1 MGAHRVQKN
10 LTAIKSVRVLN
21 FISSGLRPSSLAFG
35 VLVLGLILT
44 GFAWYN
50 TSRSVEREVQVKFDR
65 QVDNAKNLL
74 NNRFQVYSD
83 TLRASRGLFAA
94 NENVSRTEWKAFV
107 ESLNLQERFYGI
119 NALGFIRYL
128 PQAKKASYEQQIR
141 QDTNIELSYGDF
153 AIKPPGDRSSYFVI
167 EYVEPFGI
175 NHPAFGL
182 DVAQEPIRRAA
193 VEQAANTGQLT
204 ATRLLYLVQ
213 DSQKKPAFL
222 ILLPIYRQGMPLF
235 TVAKKRRALV
245 GFVYAAFRAND
256 LIQEALAS
264 ENNKN
269 FDLEVYIEQ
278 RRIYDRDHRLNAADK
293 TLNPLN
299 RRIETMN
306 FAGQTWNLYFA
317 TLPGFN
323 NTAESYLAFVI
334 LALGFLVSFLLFGVT
349 WFLASSR
356 SRAIHDSNES
366 KRVAAEI
373 SKALAREKELS
384 ELKSGF
390 VSMASHEFR
399 TPLATILSSTELL
412 EHYSH
417 KWTEAK
423 KLSHLQRIQ
432 VAVKRM
438 TELLNDVLLIGKAEA
453 GKLEFEPTPL
463 NLVQFCRALVE
474 EVQVTTTTHTIAFH
488 TQGECTNT
496 CMDEKLLRHI
506 LVNLL
511 SNAIKYSPQA
521 DIVHFDLVCDQEVAT
536 FQVRDQGIGI
546 PEIDQAKLF
555 DSFHRAS
562 NVGTIS
568 GTGLGL
574 AIVKKSVDLHNG
586 KLTVASEVEVGTT
599 FTVTLPLN
607 NQLRTTTKAVS

>member
-1 MGAHRVQKN
+1 MGEHRVQKY
-10 LTAIKSVRVLN
+10 LTATKNVKVFS
-21 FISSGLRPSSLAFG
+21 FASAALRQTPLAFG

-44 GFAWYN
+44 GFAWYY
-50 TSRSVEREVQVKFDR
+50 TTQSVEREVQIKFER

-74 NNRFQVYSD
+74 TNRFQVYSD
-83 TLRASRGLFAA
+83 TLRASRGLFVAT
-94 NENVSRTEWKAFV
+94 ENVSRSEWKAFV
-107 ESLNLQERFYGI
+107 ESLSLQERFYGI

-128 PQAKKASYEQQIR
+128 PEAKKASYEQQMR
-141 QDTNIELSYGDF
+141 QDTSIELSYADF
-153 AIKPPGDRSSYFVI
+153 AIKPPGDRPGYFVI
-167 EYVEPFGI
+167 DYIEPFGI
-175 NHPAFGL
+175 NHPAFGF
-182 DVAQEPIRRAA
+182 DVGEEPIRRAA
-193 VEQAANTGQLT
+193 IEQAASTGQLT
-204 ATRLLYLVQ
+204 ATRLLYLIQ

-235 TVAKKRRALV
+235 TVEKKRRALV
-245 GFVYAAFRAND
+245 GFVYAAFRAKD
-256 LIQEALAS
+256 LIEEALAS
-264 ENNKN
+264 ESNNN

-278 RRIYDRDHRLNAADK
+278 RQIYDRDQRLNAADQ
-293 TLNPLN
+293 TLKPLKS
-299 RRIETMN
+299 RIETLN
-306 FAGQTWNLYFA
+306 VAGQTWNLYFA

-323 NTAESYLAFVI
+323 NIAESYLAFLI

-373 SKALAREKELS
+373 SKALAKEKELS

-423 KLSHLQRIQ
+423 KLNHLQRIQ

-438 TELLNDVLLIGKAEA
+438 TGLLNDVLLIGKAEA

-463 NLVQFCRALVE
+463 NIVQFCRELVE
-474 EVQVTTTTHTIAFH
+474 DVQVTTATHTIAFG
-488 TQGECTNT
+488 TQGECTNA

-521 DIVHFDLVCDQEVAT
+521 DTVHFDLVCNQEVVI
-536 FQVRDQGIGI
+536 FQVRDEGIGI
-546 PEIDQAKLF
+546 PETDQAKLF

-607 NQLRTTTKAVS
+607 NQLGIPKAVP